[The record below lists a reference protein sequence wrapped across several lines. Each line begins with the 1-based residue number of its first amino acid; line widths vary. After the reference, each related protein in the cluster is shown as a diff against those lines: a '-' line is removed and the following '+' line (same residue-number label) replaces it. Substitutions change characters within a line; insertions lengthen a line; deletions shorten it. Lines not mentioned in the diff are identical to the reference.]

1 MPRPVASALDIVGA
15 AALATGLLVVGAGLD
30 LTRLVRPR
38 PVHLLAVALK
48 LVFLPAVAV
57 SLARLLGVAGTDLA
71 VTAVAASV
79 PTATASYL
87 LAKQLGGD
95 APLMAEII
103 TVQTVAA
110 LVTMPV
116 TISLLLPL

>member
-1 MPRPVASALDIVGA
+1 M
-15 AALATGLLVVGAGLD
+15 
-30 LTRLVRPR
+30 
-38 PVHLLAVALK
+38 ALK
-48 LVFLPAVAV
+48 LLLLPAVAV
-57 SLARLLGVAGTDLA
+57 SLARLLGVEGADLA

-110 LVTMPV
+110 LVTMPFM
-116 TISLLLPL
+116 ISLLFPS